1 VSKNRM
7 VETSCRAPSVGRA
20 EAPELERPKKHDA
33 GPGGPASAMDS
44 RSTRYSLPCV
54 RLRLPQSNG
63 VVMVVPVMQ
72 TGTPHD
78 Q

>member
-1 VSKNRM
+1 M

-44 RSTRYSLPCV
+44 RSTCYWLPCV
-54 RLRLPQSNG
+54 RLRLPH
-63 VVMVVPVMQ
+63 P
-72 TGTPHD
+72 TGWWWWCRWCKRVRRMTS
-78 Q
+78 